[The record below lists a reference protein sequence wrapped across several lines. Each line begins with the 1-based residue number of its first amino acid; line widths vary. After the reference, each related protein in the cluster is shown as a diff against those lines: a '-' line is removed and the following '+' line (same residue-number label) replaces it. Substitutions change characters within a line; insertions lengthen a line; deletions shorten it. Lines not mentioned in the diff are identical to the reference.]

1 MPVTA
6 RLVKIPGLRNTAPR
20 WSIMG
25 DAYLPWP
32 GMENMVS
39 ATTTGPDSQAMTA
52 PPGGRQWLAVAGLV
66 LVLACLLPPLVL
78 LAHRYVFA
86 EAIQFAVFAM
96 AGPALLVLGA
106 PWRFLHL
113 SGLASR
119 LAAERRARRSIMRAV
134 AVLAVFFAVCLC
146 WRLIPVVDAVA
157 RHPLLILP
165 EAATLLLAGIALWL
179 ELVASPP
186 IAPRLPRPQRALIAV
201 LAMWSTWA
209 VAYVIGFSAHGLFSA
224 YDPAGSGLG
233 AVTDQEIA
241 VALIWA
247 VAGFCFVP
255 VVIVTMLGWLTAG
268 EGPDEEFQRIFRDDQ
283 DRAAVRGWGGHRPS
297 ARPGRRTAARP
308 GAR

>member
-1 MPVTA
+1 
-6 RLVKIPGLRNTAPR
+6 
-20 WSIMG
+20 MG

-297 ARPGRRTAARP
+297 ARPGRRPAARP